1 MEYKEIL
8 LSYILGY
15 FLFQERANQTII
27 FKEVTYN
34 EALIFSSEF
43 LNQPIAKVTTKINR
57 LSSSPFFF
65 TTKTEHEFPKE

>member
-15 FLFQERANQTII
+15 FLFRARANQTII
-27 FKEVTYN
+27 FKEVTYR

-43 LNQPIAKVTTKINR
+43 LNQPIPKVTTKVNR

-65 TTKTEHEFPKE
+65 TTKTEHGFLKE